1 VVIGVLYSVAF
12 DPLLA
17 LLSGWSVIARA
28 VVAVLLMA
36 PLAFFMGMPF
46 PLALRELEEPLVPWA
61 WGINGCASVV
71 SPALATLLAIDL
83 GFTVV
88 LWFALALYVA
98 VPAWFPR
105 TGGMGGM
112 DM

>member
-1 VVIGVLYSVAF
+1 VIGVIYSVAF
-12 DPLLA
+12 DALLA

-36 PLAFFMGMPF
+36 PLAFFMGIPF
-46 PLALRELEEPLVPWA
+46 PLALRELEEPLVPWG

-71 SPALATLLAIDL
+71 SPALATVLAIDL

-88 LWFALALYVA
+88 LWLALALYA
-98 VPAWFPR
+98 AIPAWFPR
-105 TGGMGGM
+105 TTVVLTPQS
-112 DM
+112 